1 MFRWQAIWGGSM
13 APVTAAIPE
22 VWFIWEKVYVLLF
35 YRQSF
40 SVSLLWCIFKRTEL
54 LGREHKDPDIEKR
67 LNSRI
72 SEAEEWI
79 SELAG
84 RYNGGNNCCQRPLGN
99 IKCTNVQNRG
109 PKEEDKKKW
118 YEKFFEEIIV
128 ENFPNME
135 NEIVN
140 LFVPRGTKSPIQD
153 KPKEKHTKTH
163 TNQRLNTKKEY

>member
-99 IKCTNVQNRG
+99 IKCTQIIGV
-109 PKEEDKKKW
+109 PEKKRKI
-118 YEKFFEEIIV
+118 KV
-128 ENFPNME
+128 MRNFWRYYSWKYPQHGKGNSQSS
-135 NEIVN
+135 
-140 LFVPRGTKSPIQD
+140 PRSAKSPIED
-153 KPKEKHTKTH
+153 KPKEKHTKTDANQ
-163 TNQRLNTKKEY
+163 TNKD